1 MATKHS
7 KVVNHREELPL
18 INLHNPI
25 NTSGDTPQEA
35 PTHKFVLPLSEVVM
49 WEHVTNRHQ
58 FKQGA
63 SLLWK
68 VPILKAVWP
77 FYHVTNLSSRNNLKN
92 LYFYYH
98 KTYSQ

>member
-49 WEHVTNRHQ
+49 
-58 FKQGA
+58 
-63 SLLWK
+63 
-68 VPILKAVWP
+68 
-77 FYHVTNLSSRNNLKN
+77 
-92 LYFYYH
+92 
-98 KTYSQ
+98 